1 MNPLN
6 DNSLYKNNTPKQ
18 DFSQI
23 KQLYKM
29 FNQNPNIILQQNP
42 QVQQIQQ
49 IQQILQKYKGQNLKS
64 VYMNM
69 CKDRNIDP
77 NVILNELRN

>member
-29 FNQNPNIILQQNP
+29 FNGNPNIILQQNP
-42 QVQQIQQ
+42 Q
-49 IQQILQKYKGQNLKS
+49 IQQILQMYKGQNLKS
-64 VYMNM
+64 EYMNM